1 MLLLFVVLV
10 GFACL
15 FPLALYLLI
24 VASLNNRPRPTL
36 VAGGNDFLGLLG
48 GLSGFLIVGGP
59 MALAGL
65 QDAWRR
71 SAAHGDLH
79 GMADAVLG
87 NDAPWRFVWLGY
99 AIVVGAAAIGGW
111 LRRRRTTQFYQI
123 DPAVGRAQFA
133 DACELC
139 GLDWDR
145 AGSVFTLWSRDSK
158 QPGRGEVEL
167 YVAAA
172 SKHLTL
178 DWRRTDAGLRERVE
192 TAFAA
197 ALAETDAPDNPA
209 YAWLCGIAT
218 VLFAAIVFGMTVLIL
233 ALAKAHH

>member
-1 MLLLFVVLV
+1 MLLLLAVFV

-24 VASLNNRPRPTL
+24 IASLNNCPRPTL
-36 VAGGNDFLGLLG
+36 VSGGGDFLGLLG

-59 MALAGL
+59 LALSGL
-65 QDAWRR
+65 REGWRQ
-71 SAAHGDLH
+71 AAARGDLH

-87 NDAPWRFVWLGY
+87 NDAPWRFVWLAY
-99 AIVVGAAAIGGW
+99 ALAVVVAAVAGW
-111 LRRRRTTQFYQI
+111 LRRRRATLVYQI
-123 DPAVGRAQFA
+123 DPAVGRALFA
-133 DACELC
+133 EVCEQC

-145 AGSVFTLWSRDSK
+145 AGPTFALWSRDPK

-167 YVAAA
+167 QVAAA

-178 DWRRTDAGLRERVE
+178 DWRRADAGLRERVE

-197 ALAETDAPDNPA
+197 ALADVDAPDNPA
-209 YAWLCGIAT
+209 YGWLLGVAT
-218 VLFAAIVFGMTVLIL
+218 VLFAALVFGLTVLIL
-233 ALAKAHH
+233 ALVSARR